1 MLLYNDA
8 VDAEYLGRKLNH
20 GVGTHFMWEN
30 RDIRYNVLR
39 AVGYFKG
46 KPAAED
52 VLVLDGLEK
61 APHFE
66 ALYRGS
72 AIVPVAADRLNGTDL
87 LKGAEG
93 YTYLYRLNCGGDA
106 YTDTYSQVWAQDNSR
121 YSHSWAESFIHPS
134 DSVQLLSPYQASQRT
149 TNDPIH
155 GTRDWELFQTFRF
168 GRHKLNFRFPVPD
181 GEYRVELYFTEPWHG
196 TGGGVQT
203 DCEGLRIFDVAVN
216 DKVLLDE
223 LDVWAEAGHDGACK
237 KVVNAVVKGGVLK
250 IDFPEVKAGQA
261 LICGI
266 AIASAASVEPV
277 ANQGADDRNVSF
289 SWAAQDQD
297 VMEKTPKELLPED
310 KNARANVTYQA
321 EDAMLKGKFIK
332 KEVKKQTG
340 VFFGKGEKSSITWN
354 ISTGLAQVYALRF
367 KYMNATGKPM
377 KVRMQFI
384 DSKGVV
390 LKEDHLTFAE
400 TPGKWRMLSTTTG
413 TYINAGY
420 YKVVL
425 SAPDMEGLALDALD
439 VQ

>member
-1 MLLYNDA
+1 
-8 VDAEYLGRKLNH
+8 
-20 GVGTHFMWEN
+20 MWEN

-52 VLVLDGLEK
+52 VLVLNGLEK

-106 YTDTYSQVWAQDNSR
+106 YTDTYGQVWAQDNSR
-121 YSHSWAESFIHPS
+121 YSHSWAESFVHPS

-203 DCEGLRIFDVAVN
+203 DCEGLRIFDVAVMI
-216 DKVLLDE
+216 KYF
-223 LDVWAEAGHDGACK
+223 WTTWMYG
-237 KVVNAVVKGGVLK
+237 LK
-250 IDFPEVKAGQA
+250 RVMTA
-261 LICGI
+261 L
-266 AIASAASVEPV
+266 AK
-277 ANQGADDRNVSF
+277 R
-289 SWAAQDQD
+289 W
-297 VMEKTPKELLPED
+297 
-310 KNARANVTYQA
+310 
-321 EDAMLKGKFIK
+321 
-332 KEVKKQTG
+332 
-340 VFFGKGEKSSITWN
+340 
-354 ISTGLAQVYALRF
+354 
-367 KYMNATGKPM
+367 
-377 KVRMQFI
+377 
-384 DSKGVV
+384 
-390 LKEDHLTFAE
+390 
-400 TPGKWRMLSTTTG
+400 
-413 TYINAGY
+413 
-420 YKVVL
+420 
-425 SAPDMEGLALDALD
+425 
-439 VQ
+439 